1 MPIDTRQYDSAI
13 DFIRDDIKYSRLVAN
28 LSNNDDRVR
37 LKAYMLYEDMYH
49 NRPEH
54 IRVTLRGGSTTVP
67 NVSPTG
73 TSSQFMD
80 EDEDSVQI
88 YIPSA
93 KKCIEAVNRFL
104 GVGWMVQPDPG
115 TEQGSNA
122 AAVMKAVQDLF
133 KRERM
138 PSKFAQMKR
147 YMLVKGDALL
157 HITADPKRL
166 AGKRISIQE
175 LRAEHYFPI
184 EDEQGNY
191 IGCHIVDIINN
202 PNSTLALMQ
211 YSGKEVVRRQTY
223 RKELDDGGY
232 PTGRITSELAYFE
245 MGKWDDRI
253 LPEDE
258 LELIQQVREPYY
270 LPEEINQIPVYH
282 WRNMPP
288 PGSFFGTSELS
299 GVESVINA
307 INQAMSD
314 EDLTLIMQGLGV
326 YWTDASPPLDASG
339 NEVEWEIS
347 PRSVVQ
353 VASGG
358 QFARVS
364 GITTVQPFGD
374 HINAL
379 DEAMQ
384 QALGVPDI
392 AIGVVDV
399 TTAESGIALQLKL
412 GPLIAKNQEKE
423 LDILDVSDQFIYDL
437 IQGWFVAYE
446 SMATEGVVFV
456 NAFDDPMPKN
466 KSKDLSDLTTL
477 WTTAGPGTPGGCLS
491 VEWFFEQLNEIMGYQ
506 LEQSDFEQALA
517 DAKQI
522 MEATTPPPPPMQ
534 PGLDPNGNPLPA
546 MAGAGANGAPP
557 NNGQAKQ

>member
-1 MPIDTRQYDSAI
+1 VPIDTRQYDSAI
-13 DFIRDDIKYSRLVAN
+13 DFIRDDLKFSRLLSN
-28 LSNNDDRVR
+28 LSNHDDRVR
-37 LKAYMLYEDMYH
+37 LKSYMLYEDMYH

-54 IRVTLRGGSTTVP
+54 IRITLRGGSGTQPTVNP
-67 NVSPTG
+67 LSSTSP
-73 TSSQFMD
+73 QYYD
-80 EDEDSVQI
+80 DDEDSVQI

-104 GVGWMVQPDPG
+104 AVGWKVTPDPS
-115 TEQGSNA
+115 TQQSQNLD
-122 AAVMKAVQDLF
+122 AVGKLIDNLF

-138 PSKFAQMKR
+138 PSKLAQMKR

-157 HITADPKRL
+157 HIVADPKRL
-166 AGKRISIQE
+166 PGKRISILE

-184 EDEQGNY
+184 EDTQGNY
-191 IGCHIVDIINN
+191 IGCHIVDIIEN
-202 PNSTLALMQ
+202 PNSTLKLRQ
-211 YSGKEVVRRQTY
+211 FNGRDVVRRQTY
-223 RKELDDGGY
+223 RKELDASGY

-245 MGKWDDRI
+245 IGKWDDRV
-253 LPEDE
+253 LSNEDIE
-258 LELIQQVREPYY
+258 MIEEVREPYY
-270 LPEEINQIPVYH
+270 LPPEINQIPVYH

-307 INQAMSD
+307 INQSMSD

-358 QFARVS
+358 QFGRVS

-384 QALGVPDI
+384 QALAVPDI

-423 LDILDVSDQFIYDL
+423 LDIIDVADQFLYDL
-437 IQGWFVAYE
+437 INGWFVAYE
-446 SMATEGVVFV
+446 SVSVEGITFV
-456 NAFDDPMPKN
+456 NTFDDPMPRN
-466 KSKDLSDLTTL
+466 KSKDLADLTTL
-477 WTTAGPGTPGGCLS
+477 WSTAGPGTPGGCLP
-491 VEWFFEQLNEIMGYQ
+491 VHWFIEQLNEIMGYK
-506 LEQSDFEQALA
+506 LDPTVDFQQALD
-517 DAKQI
+517 DAQKI
-522 MEATTPPPPPMQ
+522 AEAMAPPAPPPV
-534 PGLDPNGNPLPA
+534 PGGD
-546 MAGAGANGAPP
+546 MVGAGAPSTNGS
-557 NNGQAKQ
+557 GGM

>member
-1 MPIDTRQYDSAI
+1 
-13 DFIRDDIKYSRLVAN
+13 
-28 LSNNDDRVR
+28 
-37 LKAYMLYEDMYH
+37 MLYEDMYH

-54 IRVTLRGGSTTVP
+54 IRITLRGGSGTQPTVNP
-67 NVSPTG
+67 LSSTSP
-73 TSSQFMD
+73 QYYD
-80 EDEDSVQI
+80 DDEDSVQI

-104 GVGWMVQPDPG
+104 AVGWKVTPDPS
-115 TEQGSNA
+115 TQQSQNLD
-122 AAVMKAVQDLF
+122 AVGKLIDNLF

-138 PSKFAQMKR
+138 PSKLAQMKR

-157 HITADPKRL
+157 HIVADPKRL
-166 AGKRISIQE
+166 PGKRISILE

-184 EDEQGNY
+184 EDTQGNY
-191 IGCHIVDIINN
+191 IGCHIVDIIEN
-202 PNSTLALMQ
+202 PNSTLKLRQ
-211 YSGKEVVRRQTY
+211 FNGRDVVRRQTY
-223 RKELDDGGY
+223 RKELDASGY

-245 MGKWDDRI
+245 IGKWDDRV
-253 LPEDE
+253 LSNEDIE
-258 LELIQQVREPYY
+258 MIEEVREPYY
-270 LPEEINQIPVYH
+270 LPPEINQIPVYH

-307 INQAMSD
+307 INQSMSD

-358 QFARVS
+358 QFGRVS

-384 QALGVPDI
+384 QALAVPDI

-423 LDILDVSDQFIYDL
+423 LDIIDVADQFLYDL
-437 IQGWFVAYE
+437 INGWFVAYE
-446 SMATEGVVFV
+446 SVSVEGITFV
-456 NAFDDPMPKN
+456 NTFDDPMPRN
-466 KSKDLSDLTTL
+466 KSKDLADLTTL
-477 WTTAGPGTPGGCLS
+477 WSTAGPGTPGGCLP
-491 VEWFFEQLNEIMGYQ
+491 VHWFIEQLNEIMGYK
-506 LEQSDFEQALA
+506 LDPTVDFQQALD
-517 DAKQI
+517 DAQKI
-522 MEATTPPPPPMQ
+522 AEAMAPPAPPPV
-534 PGLDPNGNPLPA
+534 PGGD
-546 MAGAGANGAPP
+546 MVGAGAPSTNGS
-557 NNGQAKQ
+557 GGM

>member
-13 DFIRDDIKYSRLVAN
+13 DFIRDDLKFSRLIAN
-28 LSNNDDRVR
+28 LSNNDDRIR

-54 IRVTLRGGSTTVP
+54 IRVTLRGGTTTVP
-67 NVSPTG
+67 NVNPTG
-73 TSSQFMD
+73 TSPQFAD
-80 EDEDSVQI
+80 DDEDSVQI

-104 GVGWMVQPDPG
+104 GVGWRVQPDPG
-115 TEQGSNA
+115 TEQGANA
-122 AAVMKAVQDLF
+122 PAVAKFIQDLF

-157 HITADPKRL
+157 HITADPNRL
-166 AGKRISIQE
+166 PGKRISIQE

-202 PNSTLALMQ
+202 PNNTLPLMA

-223 RKELDDGGY
+223 RKELDDNGY
-232 PTGRITSELAYFE
+232 PTGRIISHLGYFE
-245 MGKWDDRI
+245 MGKWDDRV
-253 LPEDE
+253 LPPEE
-258 LELIQQVREPYY
+258 ISMIQEIREPYY
-270 LPEEINQIPVYH
+270 LPPEINQIPVYH

-384 QALGVPDI
+384 QALAVPDI

-423 LDILDVSDQFIYDL
+423 LDIVDVADQFIYDL

-446 SMATEGVVFV
+446 SISTEGVVFV
-456 NAFDDPMPKN
+456 NAFDDPMPRN
-466 KSKDLSDLTTL
+466 KSKDLADLSTL
-477 WTTAGPGTPGGCLS
+477 WTTAGPGTPGGCLP
-491 VEWFFEQLNEIMGYQ
+491 VQWFFEQLNEIMGYK
-506 LEQSDFEQALA
+506 LEASDFQQALD

-522 MEATTPPPPPMQ
+522 MEAMTPPPPPM
-534 PGLDPNGNPLPA
+534 DPS
-546 MAGAGANGAPP
+546 MVGAGAPSTNGAP
-557 NNGQAKQ
+557 Q

>member
-1 MPIDTRQYDSAI
+1 
-13 DFIRDDIKYSRLVAN
+13 
-28 LSNNDDRVR
+28 
-37 LKAYMLYEDMYH
+37 MLYDDMYY

-54 IRVTLRGGSTTVP
+54 IRITLRGGTNTIPSVAPPSST
-67 NVSPTG
+67 SPTWA
-73 TSSQFMD
+73 D

-104 GVGWMVQPDPG
+104 AVGWNVQPDPNFPK
-115 TEQGSNA
+115 TANTQTVATFIQN
-122 AAVMKAVQDLF
+122 LF

-147 YMLVKGDALL
+147 YMLIKGDALL

-166 AGKRISIQE
+166 PGQRISINE

-184 EDEQGNY
+184 EDSQGNY
-191 IGCHIVDIINN
+191 IGCHLVDIINN
-202 PNSTLALMQ
+202 PNNTLKLNQ
-211 YSGKEVVRRQTY
+211 YTGKEVVRRQTY
-223 RKELDDGGY
+223 RRELDDAGF
-232 PTGRITSELAYFE
+232 PTGRITSELGLYE
-245 MGKWDDRI
+245 IGKWDDRV
-253 LPEDE
+253 LPASE
-258 LELIQQVREPYY
+258 LSLIQEVQDPFY
-270 LPEEINQIPVYH
+270 LPPEINQIPVYH

-288 PGSFFGTSELS
+288 PGSFFGTSELA
-299 GVESVINA
+299 GVESVITA

-326 YWTDASPPLDASG
+326 YWTDASPPLDPSG

-358 QFARVS
+358 QFGRVS

-374 HINAL
+374 HINSL

-392 AIGVVDV
+392 AVGVVDV

-412 GPLIAKNQEKE
+412 GPLLAKNQEKE
-423 LDILDVSDQFIYDL
+423 LDLLDVGDQFIYDL
-437 IQGWFVAYE
+437 INGWMVAYE
-446 SMATEGVVFV
+446 DIDVEGAIFST
-456 NAFDDPMPKN
+456 AFDDAMPKN
-466 KSKDLSDLTTL
+466 KSKDLQDLISL
-477 WTTAGPGTPGGCLS
+477 WTTAGPGAPGACLPVS
-491 VEWFFEQLNEIMGYQ
+491 WFFEQLNNIMGYK
-506 LEQSDFEQALA
+506 LDETKDFAQALA
-517 DAKQI
+517 DAQKI
-522 MEATTPPPPPMQ
+522 VNAITPTPPPA
-534 PGLDPNGNPLPA
+534 PA
-546 MAGAGANGAPP
+546 PSPDLVGAGAPATNGAP
-557 NNGQAKQ
+557 GG